1 MKLLQTL
8 LLLPATLLTAIS
20 IAQEPTFHGQ
30 SNIVLVPALVKD
42 GSGNTVFG
50 LKADDFIVEDDGV
63 TQQIRLDEMAD
74 SEPLSLV
81 IAIQRGRTA
90 KLEAERIRTLSALL
104 DPILGSGHAEVALVA
119 FDSQVEPV
127 QEFTSDGDLITS
139 QLRDLKHGDEGAA
152 ILDAVSYSLRLLEQT
167 PERHRRAL
175 LLISETRDHGSKTKI
190 DEAVTAIGRSNTLVF
205 TLAFSPSLSN
215 VLDDLRG
222 KSKQESDHVDV
233 GVLAVRLGV
242 LARQGMKM
250 NVPKTLAWMT
260 GGEYELFKSHK
271 GFESRMTE
279 FSNHLYVRYE
289 LSFQPVQPHPGLHQL
304 QVKLKDGKKG
314 SVLARST
321 YWAAAKPE

>member
-30 SNIVLVPALVKD
+30 SNVVLVPTLVKD
-42 GSGNTVFG
+42 ESGNTVFG
-50 LKADDFIVEDDGV
+50 LKAGDFVVEDDGV
-63 TQQIRLDEMAD
+63 AQQIRLDETAD

-127 QEFTSDGDLITS
+127 QEFTPDGDLITS

-190 DEAVTAIGRSNTLVF
+190 DEAVTAIGKSNTLVF

-314 SVLARST
+314 AVLARST

>member
-1 MKLLQTL
+1 MKHLQTFLWL
-8 LLLPATLLTAIS
+8 LATLLTAIS

-63 TQQIRLDEMAD
+63 AQQIRMDEMAD

-90 KLEAERIRTLSALL
+90 KLEAERTRTLSALL

-119 FDSQVEPV
+119 FDSRVEPV
-127 QEFTSDGDLITS
+127 QEFTPDGDLIAS

-152 ILDAVSYSLRLLEQT
+152 ILDAVSYSLGLLEQT

-222 KSKQESDHVDV
+222 KSKQESDHVDI
-233 GVLAVRLGV
+233 GVLATRLAI

-289 LSFQPVQPHPGLHQL
+289 LSFQPVEPHPGLHQL

-321 YWAAAKPE
+321 YWAAAKPQ